1 MACGGSRSEQPA
13 SIAWDAVAAEHVM
26 SYSSGGQ
33 QHRVWFPSPTSVLMR
48 LQLAASQG
56 SGVAIWELGQGLD
69 YFMDLL

>member
-1 MACGGSRSEQPA
+1 
-13 SIAWDAVAAEHVM
+13 VAAEHVM

-33 QHRVWFPSPTSVLMR
+33 QHRVWFPSPTSVLKR